1 MSSGDMTAY
10 MRGKMAVRGRTDYGG
25 PGGQWSSPP
34 QFMLDGFQRWAQ
46 SDKPARAGGEEKEG
60 VVPDRQQGGRM
71 MDLTGG
77 ISFSDVKGYVD
88 VLPDGK
94 PKDFIKNAVDF
105 GEKAVPFAKRFV
117 GSLKNGPIRELA
129 VDIYPTA
136 RPALDKVVAFM
147 ESLGLGGSGKRKPSK
162 KMIAKVMA
170 SPAFKEYCERTGS
183 GVELKDN
190 MEEQMDPETLKKLMA
205 LKGKALSGPE
215 ERAYAEELRA
225 QQVRPNPRFVKGK
238 GEPMAMIKKKA
249 PSIYD
254 GLQPGPLMSGN
265 GIKEDIAAMNAR
277 TKKTIDELN
286 AKTKASLDALP
297 QQVKELNKKTKETL
311 SDIKP
316 PTGKGRSTR
325 KAAMRLLRSN
335 GVSLKEAKE
344 ILSGGDL
351 QSMLKTAQEWITAA
365 KAKYDWL
372 ARNKRP
378 IHQILESDD
387 LNEDNPLGATD
398 IPKKIAGYMGMI
410 GLGTEQRSEGE
421 RYSKA
426 RVAGLAQGNER
437 AGEGRGERA
446 GMLNAKE
453 RAALPVDS
461 DARVSATG
469 GRKPSAYALF
479 VKDYAK
485 KHPGLGK
492 DLMKQAAVAW
502 KSR

>member
-1 MSSGDMTAY
+1 
-10 MRGKMAVRGRTDYGG
+10 
-25 PGGQWSSPP
+25 
-34 QFMLDGFQRWAQ
+34 
-46 SDKPARAGGEEKEG
+46 
-60 VVPDRQQGGRM
+60 

-77 ISFSDVKGYVD
+77 ISFSDVKGFVD

-94 PKDFIKNAVDF
+94 PKDFVKNAVDF

-117 GSLKNGPIRELA
+117 GSLKNGPVRELA
-129 VDIYPTA
+129 VDIYPNA
-136 RPALDKVVAFM
+136 RPALDKVVTFM

-190 MEEQMDPETLKKLMA
+190 MELDPETLKKL
-205 LKGKALSGPE
+205 K
-215 ERAYAEELRA
+215 
-225 QQVRPNPRFVKGK
+225 
-238 GEPMAMIKKKA
+238 
-249 PSIYD
+249 
-254 GLQPGPLMSGN
+254 LMKGN

-297 QQVKELNKKTKETL
+297 QQVKELNKQTKETL

-316 PTGKGRSTR
+316 PTGKGRSTK

-365 KAKYDWL
+365 KAKYDWI
-372 ARNKRP
+372 ARNKKP

-387 LNEDNPLGATD
+387 LNEDNPLGSTD

-410 GLGTEQRSEGE
+410 GLGTEQRAEGE

-437 AGEGRGERA
+437 AGEGRAERA
-446 GMLNAKE
+446 GMPTNERE
-453 RAALPVDS
+453 RAGMPTNAN
-461 DARVSATG
+461 ARAAATG

>member
-1 MSSGDMTAY
+1 
-10 MRGKMAVRGRTDYGG
+10 
-25 PGGQWSSPP
+25 
-34 QFMLDGFQRWAQ
+34 MLDGFQRWAQ

-77 ISFSDVKGYVD
+77 ISFSDVKGYLD

-94 PKDFIKNAVDF
+94 PKDFLKNAVDF
-105 GEKAVPFAKRFV
+105 GEKAVPFAKRFTS
-117 GSLKNGPIRELA
+117 SLKNGPIRELA

-205 LKGKALSGPE
+205 LKGKALPVARASPE
-215 ERAYAEELRA
+215 VRARMMKLAEEN
-225 QQVRPNPRFVKGK
+225 PNFGK
-238 GEPMAMIKKKA
+238 GVEPMAMKKA

-254 GLQPGPLMSGN
+254 GLQSGPLMSGN

-277 TKKTIDELN
+277 TKKTIDDLN

-351 QSMLKTAQEWITAA
+351 QSMLKKAQEWITAA
-365 KAKYDWL
+365 KAKYDWI
-372 ARNKRP
+372 ARNKKP

-387 LNEDNPLGATD
+387 LNEDNPLGSTD

-410 GLGTEQRSEGE
+410 GLGTEQRAEGK
-421 RYSKA
+421 RHSKS

-437 AGEGRGERA
+437 AGEGRAERA

-453 RAALPVDS
+453 RAGMPVDS
-461 DARVSATG
+461 DARVAATG
-469 GRKPSAYALF
+469 GRAQGPSGRKPSAYALF